1 MRTWTYTI
9 VAYVGSAGL
18 YGAYLTVL
26 LRQRRRL
33 EREAR

>member
-1 MRTWTYTI
+1 MRTWSYTI
-9 VAYVGSAGL
+9 AAYVSSAGL